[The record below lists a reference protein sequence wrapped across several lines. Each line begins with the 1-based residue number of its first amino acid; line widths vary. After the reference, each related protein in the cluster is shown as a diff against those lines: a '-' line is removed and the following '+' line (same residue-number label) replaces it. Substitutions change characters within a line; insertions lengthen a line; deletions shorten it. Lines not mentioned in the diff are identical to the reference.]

1 MNYLL
6 QLNKSLV
13 LIFLI
18 LLTIISLIFFFVKDE
33 IFSKSEIKFDTIS
46 DNSFDILNP
55 KFTINN
61 ANEIITIQAEK
72 GNFLNKNNIVLENN
86 VVFKSDKFK
95 IYSSKVFFDK
105 KNQTAYSKK
114 NSTFISEGTTIESKG
129 FEITDKGNTIQFN
142 GKTKIMLLKY
152 D

>member
-18 LLTIISLIFFFVKDE
+18 FLTIISLIFFFVKDE
-33 IFSKSEIKFDTIS
+33 IFSKSEIKFDTIN

-72 GNFLNKNNIVLENN
+72 GNFLNKNNIVLEND

-142 GKTKIMLLKY
+142 GKTKIMLLK
-152 D
+152 

>member
-18 LLTIISLIFFFVKDE
+18 FLTIISLIFFFVKDSILLKAE
-33 IFSKSEIKFDTIS
+33 IEFETIS

-61 ANEIITIQAEK
+61 ENEIITIQAKK
-72 GNFLNKNNIVLENN
+72 GNFLNKNNMLLEND

-95 IYSSKVFFDK
+95 IFSSKVLYDK

-114 NSTFISEGTTIESKG
+114 NSTFVAEGTTIESKG
-129 FEITDKGNTIQFN
+129 FEIIDKGNTIQFN
-142 GKTKIMLLKY
+142 GKTKITLLK
-152 D
+152 

>member
-18 LLTIISLIFFFVKDE
+18 FLTIISLIFFFVKDE

-95 IYSSKVFFDK
+95 IYSSKVLFNK

-129 FEITDKGNTIQFN
+129 FEIIDKGNTIQFN
-142 GKTKIMLLKY
+142 GKTKLTLLK
-152 D
+152 

>member
-18 LLTIISLIFFFVKDE
+18 FLTIIGLIFFFVKDE
-33 IFSKSEIKFDTIS
+33 IFSKSEIKFNTIS

-72 GNFLNKNNIVLENN
+72 GNFLNKNNIVLEND
-86 VVFKSDKFK
+86 VVFKSNKFK

-142 GKTKIMLLKY
+142 GKTKIMLLK
-152 D
+152 

>member
-18 LLTIISLIFFFVKDE
+18 FLTIISLIFFFVKDE
-33 IFSKSEIKFDTIS
+33 IFSKSEIKFDTIT

-95 IYSSKVFFDK
+95 IYSSKVLFDK

-114 NSTFISEGTTIESKG
+114 NSTFISEGTTIKSKG

-142 GKTKIMLLKY
+142 GKTKIMLLK
-152 D
+152 

>member
-18 LLTIISLIFFFVKDE
+18 FLTIISLIFFFVKDE

-61 ANEIITIQAEK
+61 ANEIITIQAKK
-72 GNFLNKNNIVLENN
+72 GNFLNKNNIVLEKN

-95 IYSSKVFFDK
+95 IYSSKVLFNK

-129 FEITDKGNTIQFN
+129 FEIIDKGNTIQFN
-142 GKTKIMLLKY
+142 GKTKLTLLK
-152 D
+152 

>member
-18 LLTIISLIFFFVKDE
+18 FLTIISLIFFFVKDE

-61 ANEIITIQAEK
+61 TNEIITIKAEK

-142 GKTKIMLLKY
+142 GKTKIMLLK
-152 D
+152 

>member
-13 LIFLI
+13 LIFLVF
-18 LLTIISLIFFFVKDE
+18 LTIISLIFFFVKDE

-72 GNFLNKNNIVLENN
+72 GNFLNKNNIVLEND

-95 IYSSKVFFDK
+95 IYSSKVLFDK

-142 GKTKIMLLKY
+142 GKTKIMLLK
-152 D
+152 

>member
-18 LLTIISLIFFFVKDE
+18 FLTIISLIFFFVKDE

-72 GNFLNKNNIVLENN
+72 GNFLNNNNIVLEND

-95 IYSSKVFFDK
+95 IYSSKVLFDK

-129 FEITDKGNTIQFN
+129 FEIIDKGNTIQFN
-142 GKTKIMLLKY
+142 GKTKIILLK
-152 D
+152 

>member
-18 LLTIISLIFFFVKDE
+18 FLTIISLIFFFLKNE
-33 IFSKSEIKFDTIS
+33 ILLKSEIEFDTIS
-46 DNSFDILNP
+46 NNSFDILNP

-61 ANEIITIQAEK
+61 ENEIITIQAK
-72 GNFLNKNNIVLENN
+72 NGNFLNQNNVVLEND

-95 IYSSKVFFDK
+95 IYSSKVLFDK
-105 KNQTAYSKK
+105 KNQTAYSK
-114 NSTFISEGTTIESKG
+114 NDSTFVSKGTTIESKG
-129 FEITDKGNTIQFN
+129 FEIIDKGNTIQFY
-142 GKTKIMLLKY
+142 GKTKIILLE
-152 D
+152 

>member
-18 LLTIISLIFFFVKDE
+18 FLTIISLIFFFVKDE
-33 IFSKSEIKFDTIS
+33 IFSKSEIKFNTIS

-61 ANEIITIQAEK
+61 ANELITIQAEK
-72 GNFLNKNNIVLENN
+72 GNFLNKNNIVLESD
-86 VVFKSDKFK
+86 VVFKSNKFK
-95 IYSSKVFFDK
+95 IYSSKVLFNK

-129 FEITDKGNTIQFN
+129 FEIIDKGNTIQFN
-142 GKTKIMLLKY
+142 GKTKIILLK
-152 D
+152 

>member
-18 LLTIISLIFFFVKDE
+18 FLTIISLIFFFVKDE

-72 GNFLNKNNIVLENN
+72 GNFLNKNNIVLEND

-142 GKTKIMLLKY
+142 GKTKIMLLK
-152 D
+152 

>member
-1 MNYLL
+1 LNYLL

-18 LLTIISLIFFFVKDE
+18 FLTIISLIFFFVKDE

-61 ANEIITIQAEK
+61 ANEIITIQAKK
-72 GNFLNKNNIVLENN
+72 GNFLNKNNIVLEND

-142 GKTKIMLLKY
+142 GKTKIMLLK
-152 D
+152 

>member
-13 LIFLI
+13 LIFFI
-18 LLTIISLIFFFVKDE
+18 FLTIISLIFFFVKDE

-95 IYSSKVFFDK
+95 IYSSKVLFDK

-142 GKTKIMLLKY
+142 GKTKIMLLK
-152 D
+152 

>member
-18 LLTIISLIFFFVKDE
+18 FLTIISLIFFFVKDE

-95 IYSSKVFFDK
+95 IYSSKVLFDK

-142 GKTKIMLLKY
+142 GKTKLTLLK
-152 D
+152 

>member
-18 LLTIISLIFFFVKDE
+18 FLTIISLIFFFVKDE

-61 ANEIITIQAEK
+61 ANEIITIQAKK
-72 GNFLNKNNIVLENN
+72 GNFLNKNNIVLEND

-95 IYSSKVFFDK
+95 IYSSKVLFDK

-142 GKTKIMLLKY
+142 GKTKIMLLK
-152 D
+152 

>member
-18 LLTIISLIFFFVKDE
+18 FLTIISLIFFFVKNE
-33 IFSKSEIKFDTIS
+33 IYSKSEIKFDTIS

-61 ANEIITIQAEK
+61 ANEIITIQAKK
-72 GNFLNKNNIVLENN
+72 GNFLNKNNIVLEND

-142 GKTKIMLLKY
+142 GKTKIMLLK
-152 D
+152 

>member
-18 LLTIISLIFFFVKDE
+18 FLTIISLIFFFVKDE

-72 GNFLNKNNIVLENN
+72 GNFLNKNNIVLEND

-95 IYSSKVFFDK
+95 IYSSKVFFNK
-105 KNQTAYSKK
+105 RNQTAYSKK

-142 GKTKIMLLKY
+142 GKTKIILLK
-152 D
+152 

>member
-18 LLTIISLIFFFVKDE
+18 FLTIISLIFFFVKDE

-61 ANEIITIQAEK
+61 ANEIITIQAKK

-142 GKTKIMLLKY
+142 GKTKLTLLK
-152 D
+152 

>member
-18 LLTIISLIFFFVKDE
+18 FLTIISLIFFFVKDE

-95 IYSSKVFFDK
+95 IYSSKVLFDK

-142 GKTKIMLLKY
+142 GKTKIILLK
-152 D
+152 

>member
-18 LLTIISLIFFFVKDE
+18 FLTIISLVFFFVKDE
-33 IFSKSEIKFDTIS
+33 ILSKSKIKFDIIS

-72 GNFLNKNNIVLENN
+72 GNFLNNNNIVLENN

-95 IYSSKVFFDK
+95 IYSSKVLFDK

-142 GKTKIMLLKY
+142 GKTKIMLLK
-152 D
+152 

>member
-1 MNYLL
+1 LNYLL

-18 LLTIISLIFFFVKDE
+18 FLTIISLVFFFVKDE
-33 IFSKSEIKFDTIS
+33 ILSKSKIKFDTIS

-86 VVFKSDKFK
+86 VIFKSDKFK

-142 GKTKIMLLKY
+142 GKTKIMLLK
-152 D
+152 

>member
-1 MNYLL
+1 LNYLL

-18 LLTIISLIFFFVKDE
+18 FLTIISLIFFFVKDE

-61 ANEIITIQAEK
+61 AKEKISVTADK
-72 GNFLNKNNIVLENN
+72 GNFLNNNQIFL
-86 VVFKSDKFK
+86 
-95 IYSSKVFFDK
+95 K
-105 KNQTAYSKK
+105 KNLRKL
-114 NSTFISEGTTIESKG
+114 F
-129 FEITDKGNTIQFN
+129 
-142 GKTKIMLLKY
+142 
-152 D
+152 

>member
-18 LLTIISLIFFFVKDE
+18 FLTIISLIFFFVKDE

-61 ANEIITIQAEK
+61 TNEIITIQAEK

-95 IYSSKVFFDK
+95 IYSSKVLFNK

-129 FEITDKGNTIQFN
+129 FEITDKGNTI
-142 GKTKIMLLKY
+142 
-152 D
+152 

>member
-18 LLTIISLIFFFVKDE
+18 FLTIISLIFFFVKDE

-61 ANEIITIQAEK
+61 ENGIITIRAEK
-72 GNFLNKNNIVLENN
+72 GNFLNKNNILLEND

-142 GKTKIMLLKY
+142 GKTKIMLLK
-152 D
+152 

>member
-18 LLTIISLIFFFVKDE
+18 FLTIISLVFFFVKDE
-33 IFSKSEIKFDTIS
+33 ILSKSKIKFDTIS

-72 GNFLNKNNIVLENN
+72 GNFLNNNNNIVLENN
-86 VVFKSDKFK
+86 VVFKSNKFK
-95 IYSSKVFFDK
+95 IYSSKVLFDK

-129 FEITDKGNTIQFN
+129 FEITDKGNIIQFN
-142 GKTKIMLLKY
+142 GKTKIMLLK
-152 D
+152 

>member
-18 LLTIISLIFFFVKDE
+18 FLTIISLIFFFVKDE

-142 GKTKIMLLKY
+142 GKTKIILLK
-152 D
+152 

>member
-18 LLTIISLIFFFVKDE
+18 FLTIISLIFFFVKDE
-33 IFSKSEIKFDTIS
+33 NFSKSEIDFDTIS

-72 GNFLNKNNIVLENN
+72 GNFLNKNNIMLENN

-95 IYSSKVFFDK
+95 IYSSKVLFDK

-142 GKTKIMLLKY
+142 GKTKIMLLK
-152 D
+152 

>member
-6 QLNKSLV
+6 QLNKSLI

-18 LLTIISLIFFFVKDE
+18 FLTIISLVFFFVKEE
-33 IFSKSEIKFDTIS
+33 ILSKSIIKFDTIS

-72 GNFLNKNNIVLENN
+72 GNFLNQNNILLEND

-95 IYSSKVFFDK
+95 IYSSKVLFDK
-105 KNQTAYSKK
+105 KNQTAYSKRG
-114 NSTFISEGTTIESKG
+114 STFVSEGTTIESEG
-129 FEITDKGNTIQFN
+129 FEIIDKGNTIQFN
-142 GKTKIMLLKY
+142 GKTKIILLK
-152 D
+152 